1 VRKGRRARSRTRSQR
16 RNDRSWLGRSYFNP
30 IPAALYCTPRHPQ
43 TLRREGGK
51 RAQTSSTTPTL
62 PGAAQTE
69 RRGIRMQLAPRLW
82 CCRCRAR
89 LLGSA
94 VGRVYRSM
102 FIFCRAVVRPLF
114 RNKCPS
120 CFWAPRF
127 VYRFFFCTQICSL
140 FVRDCSFF

>member
-82 CCRCRAR
+82 SLPLPCTPSR
-89 LLGSA
+89 LGSRQ
-94 VGRVYRSM
+94 GISIDVYLLPCCCSSIVSQQVPILFLGAAFCIPIFFLYADL
-102 FIFCRAVVRPLF
+102 FIVCA
-114 RNKCPS
+114 
-120 CFWAPRF
+120 
-127 VYRFFFCTQICSL
+127 
-140 FVRDCSFF
+140 

>member
-102 FIFCRAVVRPLF
+102 FIFCRAVVRPFVSQQVPILF
-114 RNKCPS
+114 LGAAFCIPI
-120 CFWAPRF
+120 
-127 VYRFFFCTQICSL
+127 FFLYADL
-140 FVRDCSFF
+140 FIVCA